1 MAYIKANER
10 RDYVYYNVVE
20 SVWEDGVSR
29 QNQLLYLGRL
39 DDITPE
45 ERREFE
51 VDLAEI
57 DPSLLSDFYDYLV
70 EHDYDF
76 EADADYQTQYPLE
89 EITPK
94 QAVDYGPVAAL
105 HAIAEK
111 LGVESVLNEELQPKG
126 GGPPL
131 GKLYLLQIIAHCL
144 EPRSIDAT
152 TDWYPLTALPGLLGL
167 PDERLTSDMLYNSLD
182 YVDDDAIERV
192 HEELWT
198 RVRDLYDTPEEPLFY
213 DLTSSYFEGTQCPL
227 SKYGYSSEHR
237 PDKQQIVM
245 GVAVNPDMVPLH
257 HDVYSGNTNHST
269 TVDDVADRV
278 DELGISDP
286 VLVMDKGCATKS
298 KRERLRGDDPDA
310 DFDPVDY
317 VAALKNYNTVTQ
329 PLAELTVAE
338 FDSVELP
345 DGASPLAVRE
355 IEPSEDID
363 SEQVR
368 WIATYNEQKAA
379 DDEEYRSDR
388 LEKAGEALD
397 KLVERQQGKR
407 PLTKQELL
415 DRIEKKLKKRS
426 VQDMMTAEVNERGPP
441 RLSWKIDEG
450 AVEEAAKLDGK
461 SMFETTR
468 AAERLSAAAVA
479 RAYRD
484 RDTVEKFMESIK
496 DVARLRPHY
505 VYTEQHVRARVF
517 VCVLSVLLIAVLQ
530 LELEKA
536 NKELTGMKALETLR
550 GVRRVEFSA
559 GSDEAVVVKTTE
571 LSDEQEE
578 LAHVFDLGT

>member
-1 MAYIKANER
+1 MYIRKRTRRGHEYYAVVKGER
-10 RDYVYYNVVE
+10 CGDTV
-20 SVWEDGVSR
+20 R
-29 QNQLLYLGRL
+29 QHQVHNIGRI
-39 DDITPE
+39 DTITPE
-45 ERREFE
+45 RRRELE
-51 VDLAEI
+51 VELTEL
-57 DPSLLSDFYDYLV
+57 DPSLLPDFYELLV
-70 EHDYDF
+70 EYDYDF
-76 EADADYQTQYPLE
+76 TADTDYQSQYPLE

-111 LGVESVLNEELQPKG
+111 LEVDAVLDDHLQPKG

-131 GKLYLLQIIAHCL
+131 GKLYLLQSIAHCL

-152 TDWYPLTALPGLLGL
+152 TDWYPLTALPGLLDL
-167 PDERLTSDMLYNSLD
+167 PDDQLTSDILYNSLD
-182 YVDDDAIERV
+182 YVDQDGIERV

-198 RVRDLYDTPEEPLFY
+198 RVHDLYDTPEEPVFY

-257 HDVYSGNTNHST
+257 HDVYPGNTNHST

-278 DELGISDP
+278 DELGIFDP

-298 KRERLRGDDPDA
+298 KRERLRGEDPDA
-310 DFDPVDY
+310 DFDPIDY
-317 VAALKNYNTVTQ
+317 VSALKNYNTVTQ
-329 PLAELTVAE
+329 PLAELSVEE
-338 FDSVELP
+338 FDRVELP

-355 IEPSEDID
+355 IEPPKDVD
-363 SEQVR
+363 FEQIR
-368 WIATYNEQKAA
+368 WIATYNKQKAA
-379 DDEEYRSDR
+379 DDAEYRSDR
-388 LEKAGEALD
+388 IEKAGEALD

-426 VQDMMTAEVNERGPP
+426 VEEMVTTTVNERGPP
-441 RLSWKIDEG
+441 RLSWEINEEE
-450 AVEEAAKLDGK
+450 VEEAARLDGK

-468 AAERLSAAAVA
+468 AAERLSAAGVA

-496 DVARLRPHY
+496 DVARLRPHH

-530 LELEKA
+530 LELEEA
-536 NKELTGMKALETLR
+536 GKEMTGMKALDTLR

-571 LSDEQEE
+571 LSNEQEE